1 MDIYRIIVKPLV
13 TEKSTEMLQNGN
25 WVSFQVHVDANK
37 IQIRE
42 AVEKLFDVKVLRVNT
57 GIVRGKQRRFG
68 KSIGVTKS
76 WKKAAI
82 RLKDG
87 DKIELFEGV

>member
-13 TEKSTEMLQNGN
+13 TEKSTEILNDGN
-25 WVSFQVHVDANK
+25 WVSFGVHLDANK

-42 AVEKLFDVKVLRVNT
+42 AVEKLFDVTVLRVNT
-57 GIVRGKQRRFG
+57 SVVRGKQRRFG
-68 KSIGVTKS
+68 KHVGMTKS
-76 WKKAAI
+76 WKKAVL

-87 DKIELFEGV
+87 DKIEMFEGA

>member
-13 TEKSTEMLQNGN
+13 TEKSTEILQDGN
-25 WVSFQVHVDANK
+25 WVSFCVHLDANK

-42 AVEKLFDVKVLRVNT
+42 AVEKIFDVTVLRVNT
-57 GIVRGKQRRFG
+57 AIVRGKSRRFG
-68 KSIGVTKS
+68 KSMGVTKS
-76 WKKAAI
+76 WKKAVL

-87 DKIELFEGV
+87 DKIEMFEGA

>member
-13 TEKSTEMLQNGN
+13 TEKSTEILQDGN
-25 WVSFQVHVDANK
+25 WVTFRVHMDANK

-42 AVEKLFDVKVLRVNT
+42 AVEKIFDVKVLRVNT

-68 KSIGVTKS
+68 KHVGVTKP
-76 WKKAAI
+76 WKKAVL

>member
-13 TEKSTEMLQNGN
+13 TEKSTEILQDGN
-25 WVSFQVHVDANK
+25 WVTFRVHMDANK

-42 AVEKLFDVKVLRVNT
+42 AVEKIFDVNVLRVNT
-57 GIVRGKQRRFG
+57 SIVRGKQRRFG
-68 KSIGVTKS
+68 KSVGVTKT
-76 WKKAAI
+76 WKKAVL

>member
-1 MDIYRIIVKPLV
+1 MDIYKIIVKPLV
-13 TEKSTEMLQNGN
+13 TEKSTEILQDGN
-25 WVSFQVHVDANK
+25 WDSFHVHIDANPL
-37 IQIRE
+37 QLSA
-42 AVEKLFDVKVLRVNT
+42 AVETIFDVKVLRVNT

-68 KSIGVTKS
+68 KSLGVTQS
-76 WKKAAI
+76 WQTAVL

>member
-1 MDIYRIIVKPLV
+1 MDIYKIIQKPLV
-13 TEKSTEMLQNGN
+13 TEKSTEILQDGN
-25 WVSFQVHVDANK
+25 WVSFRVHLNANK

-42 AVEKLFDVKVLRVNT
+42 AVEKIFDVNVLRVNT
-57 GIVRGKQRRFG
+57 SIVRGKQRRFG
-68 KSIGVTKS
+68 KSVGVTKP
-76 WKKAAI
+76 WKKAVL